1 MKFTVK
7 LTVKEIIDFIQQIP
21 PREKI
26 ALLTTLAKQAHAE
39 HAEQIEYGE
48 SQVRKVCAAR
58 GLDWDAMTEEERID
72 FIDDLVHEDRGI
84 STVTAIRF
92 LRQL

>member
-7 LTVKEIIDFIQQIP
+7 LTVKEIIDFLQQIP

-26 ALLTTLAKQAHAE
+26 ALLTTLAEQAHAE
-39 HAEQIEYGE
+39 HAEQIQYGKAKI
-48 SQVRKVCAAR
+48 RKICAER

-72 FIDDLVHEDRGI
+72 FIDDLVHEDR
-84 STVTAIRF
+84 ACD
-92 LRQL
+92 Q

>member
-7 LTVKEIIDFIQQIP
+7 LTVKEIIDFLQQIP

-26 ALLTTLAKQAHAE
+26 ALLTTLAEQAHAE
-39 HAEQIEYGE
+39 HAEQIEFGE
-48 SQVRKVCAAR
+48 GQVRKICAAR

-72 FIDDLVHEDRGI
+72 FIDDLVHEGREYN
-84 STVTAIRF
+84 
-92 LRQL
+92 Q

>member
-26 ALLTTLAKQAHAE
+26 ALLTSLAEQAHTE
-39 HAEQIEYGE
+39 HAEEIEYGE
-48 SQVRKVCAAR
+48 ARIRKVCAAR

-72 FIDDLVHEDRGI
+72 FMDDLVHEGREYN
-84 STVTAIRF
+84 
-92 LRQL
+92 Q